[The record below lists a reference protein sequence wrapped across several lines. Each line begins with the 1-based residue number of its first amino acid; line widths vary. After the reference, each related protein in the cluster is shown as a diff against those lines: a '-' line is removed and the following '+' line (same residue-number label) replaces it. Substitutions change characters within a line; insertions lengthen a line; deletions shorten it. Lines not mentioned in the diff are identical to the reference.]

1 MFVSWWQFFLL
12 LLLTHAAGT
21 WDLAGLFFGR
31 ELTVLLVV
39 VMVVVDDDE
48 GGNATT
54 DGEVG
59 EGNEKVGRMRGN
71 SMKKCQQT
79 GREKR
84 KWDNRVIVNE

>member
-1 MFVSWWQFFLL
+1 MLLL

-39 VMVVVDDDE
+39 MVVVDDE

-71 SMKKCQQT
+71 SMKSASK
-79 GREKR
+79 RKEKR
-84 KWDNRVIVNE
+84 GNGTTE